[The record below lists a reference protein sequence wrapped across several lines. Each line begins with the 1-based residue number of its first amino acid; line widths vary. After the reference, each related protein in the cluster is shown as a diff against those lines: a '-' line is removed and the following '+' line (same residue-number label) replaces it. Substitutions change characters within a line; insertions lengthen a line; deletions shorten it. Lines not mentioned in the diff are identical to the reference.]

1 LEQERIRQRDSL
13 VEGFVKRELT
23 GVKSA
28 VGSSNKVNTVKELL
42 SFHEEQSGESD
53 KLLLINLKECD
64 KLAVELSEAN
74 EALASLRRNEREK
87 SSGRSR
93 DVSILFNA
101 PSDDQVL
108 LRLT

>member
-1 LEQERIRQRDSL
+1 MKKEL
-13 VEGFVKRELT
+13 VLAQSAASNNKEKAEAAAETEVSKVSAVRELLAFHQEQCKDSDT
-23 GVKSA
+23 RRLDI
-28 VGSSNKVNTVKELL
+28 TKEI
-42 SFHEEQSGESD
+42 EDID
-53 KLLLINLKECD
+53 KE
-64 KLAVELSEAN
+64 VREAN